1 MHFTLVVFTPP
12 PLALTHTHPHEHA
25 SIYVSH
31 LPLHTF
37 RLPRIVCR
45 LSLARFQWFAGKLRL
60 GAARCLPT
68 RLVSAFS
75 CFLSLFTAFSPTPST
90 KFSKFISKTN
100 ILQASFPLCL
110 PPPFALC
117 LFVCSEC
124 HCVCHWVCVCEV
136 VCMCCSVASVANQFK
151 SFAVAVSTE
160 RKWSTSSSRSFPSLV
175 HAVSYAA
182 KETQRSAA
190 CSTRE
195 IQQKL
200 TKLASGSEGVKRKMS
215 CENTQ
220 EKQLQLEYS
229 QLNCQL
235 DRQKCNVIFYYNII
249 Y

>member
-1 MHFTLVVFTPP
+1 MYHICHCILFGCPASFAASRW
-12 PLALTHTHPHEHA
+12 LAGIAFPM
-25 SIYVSH
+25 ICWQI
-31 LPLHTF
+31 TF
-37 RLPRIVCR
+37 RCCSLSPNPIGFGFLL
-45 LSLARFQWFAGKLRL
+45 LSLAIHRLLAHAQHQIFQIHFQNKHFTSIVPS
-60 GAARCLPT
+60 LP
-68 RLVSAFS
+68 
-75 CFLSLFTAFSPTPST
+75 
-90 KFSKFISKTN
+90 
-100 ILQASFPLCL
+100 

-195 IQQKL
+195 IQQKM

-229 QLNCQL
+229 QLNCQI